1 MENCNGQV
9 DCTLSNEP
17 MKMDSD
23 NQQET
28 GQKISTKIF
37 QNVYQR
43 GLEHCPVCGDYKT
56 FGMTG
61 NWNIWGEIQD
71 RVEVEFICDA
81 CGTLTKA
88 MYHLDHFTTEAI
100 A

>member
-23 NQQET
+23 NQQE
-28 GQKISTKIF
+28 
-37 QNVYQR
+37 QR
-43 GLEHCPVCGDYKT
+43 GLECCPVCGDTKT

-61 NWNIWGEIQD
+61 SWNIWGEIQD
-71 RVEVEFICDA
+71 RVEVEFICEA
-81 CGTLTKA
+81 CGTLTTA
-88 MYHLDHFTTEAI
+88 TYHLNHFTTEAV
-100 A
+100 